1 MKSFMAKDAEDHL
14 LLCRYVSTI
23 DREASKGKL
32 QQHCSGLLDG
42 CSVINILSIKF
53 VLNLLLVSDC
63 CSASILLQL
72 QNILLRNFAYSMDCK
87 PLMHTQY
94 VLYCDE
100 RVYLQYIL
108 THPRI
113 NNKYGIYSIIHK
125 ICLVLIMVKL
135 IHCRIN
141 TKCGILS
148 YTTKEIPILPVL
160 ISRGL
165 RKVTKGKYI
174 TQ

>member
-1 MKSFMAKDAEDHL
+1 MVERFMKSFMAKDAEDHL
-14 LLCRYVSTI
+14 LCRYVSRYVSTI

-72 QNILLRNFAYSMDCK
+72 QNTLLRNFAYSMDCK

-100 RVYLQYIL
+100 RVYL
-108 THPRI
+108 
-113 NNKYGIYSIIHK
+113 
-125 ICLVLIMVKL
+125 
-135 IHCRIN
+135 
-141 TKCGILS
+141 
-148 YTTKEIPILPVL
+148 
-160 ISRGL
+160 
-165 RKVTKGKYI
+165 
-174 TQ
+174 